1 MEGRLG
7 GESWLREGSP
17 LLSSA
22 LAQFLDINFTSHREP
37 RDVGAGSWISV
48 LAFSSYVVKE
58 PIVPLVRDEPAQ
70 PIDEAALS
78 RVECFSASMIK
89 Q

>member
-37 RDVGAGSWISV
+37 RDVGAGSWSSV

-58 PIVPLVRDEPAQ
+58 PIVRDQPAQ